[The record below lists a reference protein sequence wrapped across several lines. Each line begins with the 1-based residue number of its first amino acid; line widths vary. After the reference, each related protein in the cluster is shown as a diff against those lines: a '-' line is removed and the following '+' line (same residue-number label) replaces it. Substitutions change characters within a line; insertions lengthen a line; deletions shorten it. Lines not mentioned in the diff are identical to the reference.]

1 MNNKP
6 GSKIIYTDMRDA
18 VFEELYLIAREDRDV
33 VLLVGDQGAKSFE
46 KFQKKIPSQFINIG
60 PAEQNIIGVA
70 AGLALG
76 RKRVFVHAIASFITL
91 RCYEQIKIDIGLMNL
106 PITIIGVGGGYSYES
121 DGPTHHSNQDLAIMR
136 AIPGLTI
143 LNASDSISLANFLA
157 LAYNSVG
164 PVYIRFDKGNYP
176 FIYKVN
182 HNFKNGLHLIKPGK
196 DLTIISTGIMTHRA
210 LEVAQSLKKY
220 NIKVGVIDLYRIK
233 PINKS
238 LLLKFLQKTKNIVTI
253 EEHLSYGGIG
263 TVISD
268 FLCDRNLSL
277 RFKRFG
283 LADTYCFDYGTR
295 DYMHKKAGLDV
306 NAIVKQILLWL
317 KK

>member
-18 VFEELYLIAREDRDV
+18 IFEELYLIARKDRDV
-33 VLLVGDQGAKSFE
+33 ILLVGDQGAKSFE
-46 KFQKKIPSQFINIG
+46 KFQKNIPSQFINMG
-60 PAEQNIIGVA
+60 PAEQNIISVA

-76 RKRVFVHAIASFITL
+76 GKKVFTHAIASFITS

-106 PITIIGVGGGYSYES
+106 PVTILGVGGGYSYES

-143 LNASDSISLANFLA
+143 LNASDPISLANFPA
-157 LAYNSVG
+157 LAYNSLN

-176 FIYKVN
+176 FIYKAS
-182 HNFKNGLHLIKPGK
+182 HNFKNGLHMIKPGN
-196 DLTIISTGIMTHRA
+196 DLIIVSTGIMTHRA
-210 LEVAQSLKKY
+210 LEVAQILKEH
-220 NIKVGVIDLYRIK
+220 NIKAGVIDLYRIK
-233 PINKS
+233 PINEN
-238 LLLKFLQKTKNIVTI
+238 LLLKFLQKTKNIITI
-253 EEHLSYGGIG
+253 EEHLMYGGIG
-263 TVISD
+263 TIISD
-268 FLCDRNLSL
+268 FLCDHNLPL

-283 LADTYCFDYGTR
+283 LVDNYCFDYGSR
-295 DYMHKKAGLDV
+295 GYMHKKACLDV